1 MKQLTFILF
10 VITVLILY
18 TLANIYLFDKG
29 YKAISDNTSIKYI
42 YITLFLFFS
51 LQFVITRILLLTDSS
66 IHIKLFSEIGGI
78 WLAAVLYFLMT
89 SLFIELLSLSN
100 HLFHF
105 LPDLKPYK
113 FIIFSSIVVVVFGLL
128 IYGYFNAKSP
138 KIKTLSL
145 KVSKKS
151 SINSLKIAMVS
162 DIHFG
167 TIIDYSEIKNMIKL
181 IEKEKPDILLVV
193 GDLVDEGITK
203 GNIAEI
209 KPLFD
214 NFQPKYGKIAVL
226 GNHEYLNKI
235 ERTQSVFKQLGLELL
250 RDSIVNLNNMFLI
263 AGKEDNSYEKE
274 YNKKRKTISEIL
286 KDADTTLPIIL
297 LDHQPYNLN
306 EAVENSVD
314 MQLSGHTHDGQM
326 FPLNFLTKKAFEVS
340 WGYLKKG
347 NTHYYISSGF
357 GTWGPRIRIGNNPE
371 IVIINLTFD

>member
-1 MKQLTFILF
+1 MKQSAFILF

-18 TLANIYLFDKG
+18 TLANIYLFYKG
-29 YKAISDNTSIKYI
+29 YRAIPDNTSIKYI
-42 YITLFLFFS
+42 YIILFLFFS
-51 LQFVITRILLLTDSS
+51 LQFIITRILLLTDSS

-78 WLAAVLYFLMT
+78 WLAAVLYLLIT
-89 SLFIELLSLSN
+89 SLFIDLLSLSN
-100 HLFHF
+100 HLIHF

-113 FIIFSSIVVVVFGLL
+113 FIIFSTIVVAVFGLL

-138 KIKTLSL
+138 GIKTLSL
-145 KVSKKS
+145 KVSKKT
-151 SINSLKIAMVS
+151 SINSLRIALVS

-181 IEKEKPDILLVV
+181 IEKEKPDILLVA

-250 RDSIVNLNNMFLI
+250 RDSIVNLDNIFLI
-263 AGKEDNSYEKE
+263 AGREDNSYEKE
-274 YNKKRKTISEIL
+274 YNKKRKTVSEIL
-286 KDADTTLPIIL
+286 KDADTSLPIIL

-314 MQLSGHTHDGQM
+314 IQLSGHTHDGQM